1 MFSVEQIQSLNELEL
16 SVYEYIMQHKNS
28 VPYMRIRELASEAHV
43 STTTILRFCKKMG
56 CDGYTEFKLKLKE
69 NLGQQDITQIPED
82 IGEIKNFFERFDT
95 KPFQQKLDDA
105 ASLIARSDKVV
116 FVGMGNSG
124 HISQYGARFFTNLGK
139 FTLYISDPYYPT
151 DFMDIESMVA
161 IVLSVSGES
170 KQIIRIVNEL
180 KGSRC
185 HIISITNNERST
197 IAQLSDIN
205 LSYYITMH
213 RSAKQFDY
221 TSQVPAV
228 YLIESLAKK
237 VSSRIAE

>member
-151 DFMDIESMVA
+151 DFMDVESMVA

-170 KQIIRIVNEL
+170 KQIIRIGNEL
-180 KGSRC
+180 
-185 HIISITNNERST
+185 
-197 IAQLSDIN
+197 
-205 LSYYITMH
+205 
-213 RSAKQFDY
+213 
-221 TSQVPAV
+221 
-228 YLIESLAKK
+228 
-237 VSSRIAE
+237 